1 MLRIGTIALAPL
13 VKGNIRM
20 KINKTQ
26 LRRLIAEERAKLVR
40 EQAGTPEGSRRIVP
54 VDGET
59 IGQMPSEL
67 EEQLAMEMQYYFQE
81 AIEAEEYDGTGP
93 TWDKEIMSA
102 SNAFYQALVDS
113 GALKSVLE
121 LWRDVEDG
129 LHNGEYYSG

>member
-1 MLRIGTIALAPL
+1 
-13 VKGNIRM
+13 M

-40 EQAGTPEGSRRIVP
+40 EQAGSPEGTRRIVP

-93 TWDKEIMSA
+93 TWDKEVMAA

-129 LHNGEYYSG
+129 LHNGEYYQ